1 MNNFK
6 EKIGETLNSERFSS
20 TTMTALVIAVVLVA
34 NTLLYSVFSLLGWQI
49 SPASQEDFSLSGN
62 LDETMELAR
71 GAGKKITILFC
82 YPEKTVREHSTGGYV
97 YRTAKEFESKYPETV
112 ELKFVNIITNVDDE
126 GNHLDVSK
134 YSKDADGNEVLIAKT
149 SVIFTCGD
157 NFKVLTD
164 TTTDTGYSNFYVIDY
179 SNEEEPYAMAYN
191 GEEVIGSALCWVL
204 EDEHKNAYFT
214 KGHSEVIDPTF
225 VNLLSASGYNV
236 GTIDLKSAEVPE
248 DTDLLVIS
256 NPRGDFEASAESSG
270 ARSETYRL
278 AHYIAGGG
286 NLFVTLNSLAEELP
300 ILEALLSEYGISL
313 SYATNE
319 EGDRAVNIVK
329 DTAKSIVPDGYTLIA
344 DYPDNASGIW
354 IKDNVERYSDG
365 GVIIRDV
372 AALELSGEAKPLLI
386 ASETAKTYSHGEM
399 TDSQGSYPIA
409 AYATVITDDGEQGR
423 VVVIPSIYLTAT
435 SALVTNEYAN
445 GDFLRSVFETLYDR
459 SPLVYGSSIISFET
473 PILEGLTMQ
482 TAGIYTAIIMAIPV
496 ALAVVGAVVLT
507 RRKNR

>member
-20 TTMTALVIAVVLVA
+20 ATMTALVIAVVLVA

-62 LDETMELAR
+62 LDETMELAAN
-71 GAGKKITILFC
+71 AGKKISIIFC
-82 YPEKTVREHSTGGYV
+82 YPEKSVREHSTGGYV
-97 YRTAKEFESKYPETV
+97 YRTAKEFESKYPDAI

-134 YSKDADGNEVLIAKT
+134 YSKDSDGNDILIAKT
-149 SVIFTCGD
+149 SVIFACGD

-164 TTTDTGYSNFYVIDY
+164 TTTGTGYSNFYVIDY
-179 SNEEEPYAMAYN
+179 SDEDEPYVIAYN
-191 GEEVIGSALCWVL
+191 GEEVIGSAICWVL
-204 EDEHKNAYFT
+204 EDEHKSAYFT

-225 VNLLSASGYNV
+225 VNLLSMAGYNI

-248 DTDLLVIS
+248 ETDLLVIS
-256 NPRGDFEASAESSG
+256 NPRSDFEASAEGSG
-270 ARSETYRL
+270 AKSETDRL
-278 AHYIAGGG
+278 AHYIENGG

-300 ILEALLSEYGISL
+300 ILESLFTEYGISL

-319 EGDRAVNIVK
+319 EGERAVNIVK
-329 DTAKSIVPDGYTLIA
+329 DTANSIVPDGYTLIA

-354 IKDNVERYSDG
+354 IKDTVERYSDG
-365 GVIIRDV
+365 RVVVRDV
-372 AALELSGEAKPLLI
+372 AALRLSGEAEPLLI
-386 ASETAKTYSHGEM
+386 ASESAETYSHGAM
-399 TDSQGSYPIA
+399 TDSEGSYPIA
-409 AYATVITDDGEQGR
+409 AYATVITDDGKQGR
-423 VVVIPSIYLTAT
+423 LVVIPSIYLTAT
-435 SALVTNEYAN
+435 SALVTNGYAN
-445 GDFLRSVFETLYDR
+445 GDFLRSVFETLYNR
-459 SPLVYGSSIISFET
+459 APLAYGSSIISFET

-496 ALAVVGAVVLT
+496 ALAVVGAVVLI